1 MKKAGCPA
9 SAEGR
14 PRTIADLQA
23 YCEDDLCDQSIVLLL
38 YEDPTDAPPQGF
50 DVAMLNQLARF
61 DLPIAAVVPALL
73 ADCTLP
79 QFLEADPD
87 LVNQILQW
95 LQNLER

>member
-1 MKKAGCPA
+1 VDHKHFESLSVA
-9 SAEGR
+9 
-14 PRTIADLQA
+14 IA
-23 YCEDDLCDQSIVLLL
+23 LLL
-38 YEDPTDAPPQGF
+38 YEDPTAAPPQGF
-50 DVAMLNQLARF
+50 DVGVLNQLARF